1 MIKIVKKIIYKIK
14 SSIYKRI
21 YEKKK
26 IDYGINTL
34 DTRKE
39 KIIVS
44 LTSIPKRFETLDISI
59 KSIMNQTLKADKI
72 ILYLDT
78 DVNYEKIPKKI
89 KDLEEKGLEIKIC
102 GENIKPHKKYYYAMQ
117 EYRDAIIITVDDD
130 MIYERKLIQRL
141 YDSYKKYPNC
151 ISAKRVHKMKKNNSG
166 EIDKYNNWYYEYKKD
181 RQPSH
186 TLLATGV
193 GGVLYP
199 PHCLKNETFDIH
211 KIQKY
216 CLAADDI
223 WLKFME
229 ILSDIKVVYVKGSTC
244 LPYMIRGTQEIS
256 LNSSNVWKCENDI
269 YIEKLEDLYNMKL
282 SEYIN

>member
-1 MIKIVKKIIYKIK
+1 MLKIIKNLIYKIK
-14 SSIYKRI
+14 SIVYKKF

-26 IDYGINTL
+26 ITCGINTL
-34 DTRKE
+34 EIRRE
-39 KIIVS
+39 KIVVS
-44 LTSIPKRFETLDISI
+44 LTSIPKRFETLDIAI

-78 DVNYEKIPKKI
+78 DVDYEKIPEKI
-89 KDLEEKGLEIKIC
+89 KALEEKGLEIKIC

-130 MIYERKLIQRL
+130 MIYERKLIERL
-141 YDSYKKYPNC
+141 YDSYIKYPNC
-151 ISAKRVHKMKKNNSG
+151 ISAKRVHKMKKNSDG
-166 EIDKYNNWYYEYKKD
+166 GIDKYNNWYYEYKKE

-186 TLLATGV
+186 ALLATGV

-199 PHCLKNETFDIH
+199 PHCLKDKTFDIL
-211 KIQKY
+211 KIQNY
-216 CLAADDI
+216 CLNADDI

-229 ILSDIKVVYVKGSTC
+229 IFSDIKVVYVHGSAC

-256 LNSSNVWKCENDI
+256 LNSSNVWKCENDF
-269 YIEKLEDLYNMKL
+269 YIEKLEHLYNMEL
-282 SEYIN
+282 SEYID